1 MSVDIR
7 RIQKTGAS
15 TMTVSLPKDW
25 IDSQGLKA
33 GDPVGMQMMPDGTV
47 NVDPRSDRKKEPTK
61 KTIRI
66 EKEESEEHLTR
77 KLIGA
82 YLAGFNIIEVRS
94 KDRIDHDIKHA
105 IKDFA
110 RLVIGPEVI
119 EETSNSVVMHDLSDP
134 VELPQEKCVRRMHLI
149 VNSMHK
155 DAMEAFKDGD
165 VDMAHDI
172 IDRDADVDRLYWM
185 AVKQYNLIIKDRK
198 LGERIGVD
206 IYEGMNLMLVA
217 RGIERIGDHA
227 EKIAKN
233 VIIANETNV
242 RMDGLGSILD
252 LSAKALDVLDRSID
266 AFFLKDILAAN
277 AAIDAG
283 NILVQNL
290 EKLSTQIRMPTDKA
304 AVVATNVIDS
314 IIRTTMYSMDISE
327 IAINA
332 AMNRKE

>member
-1 MSVDIR
+1 
-7 RIQKTGAS
+7 
-15 TMTVSLPKDW
+15 MTVSLPKDW

-47 NVDPRSDRKKEPTK
+47 NVDPRSDRKKEPTR

-119 EETSNSVVMHDLSDP
+119 EETSNSVVLHDLSDP

-149 VNSMHK
+149 VNSMHR
-155 DAMEAFKDGD
+155 DAMDAFTEGD

-172 IDRDADVDRLYWM
+172 IDRDGDVDRLYWM

-217 RGIERIGDHA
+217 RAIERIGDHA

-233 VIIANETNV
+233 VMIAAESKV
-242 RMDGLGSILD
+242 KMDDLGSILE
-252 LSAKALDVLDRSID
+252 LSAKALEVLDRSIE
-266 AFFLKDILAAN
+266 AFFLKDIDSAN

-283 NILVQNL
+283 NMLVLSL

-327 IAINA
+327 IAING
-332 AMNRKE
+332 AMNKKE

>member
-47 NVDPRSDRKKEPTK
+47 NVDPRSDRKKEPSR

-119 EETSNSVVMHDLSDP
+119 EETSNSVVLHDLSDP

-155 DAMEAFKDGD
+155 DAMEAFKDAD

-172 IDRDADVDRLYWM
+172 IDRDGDVDRLYWM

-206 IYEGMNLMLVA
+206 VYEGMNLMLVA

-233 VIIANETNV
+233 VIIAAESNV
-242 RMDGLGSILD
+242 KMDGLESILEM
-252 LSAKALDVLDRSID
+252 SAKSLDILDRSIN
-266 AFFLKDILAAN
+266 AFFLKDISAAN
-277 AAIDAG
+277 TAIDAG
-283 NILVQNL
+283 YLLVQNL
-290 EKLSTQIRMPTDKA
+290 EKLTTQIRMPTDRA
-304 AVVATNVIDS
+304 AVVATNVVDS
-314 IIRTTMYSMDISE
+314 IIRTAMYSMDISE
-327 IAINA
+327 IAING
-332 AMNRKE
+332 AMNKKD

>member
-47 NVDPRSDRKKEPTK
+47 NVDPRSDRKKEPTR

-119 EETSNSVVMHDLSDP
+119 EETSNSVVL
-134 VELPQEKCVRRMHLI
+134 
-149 VNSMHK
+149 
-155 DAMEAFKDGD
+155 
-165 VDMAHDI
+165 
-172 IDRDADVDRLYWM
+172 
-185 AVKQYNLIIKDRK
+185 
-198 LGERIGVD
+198 
-206 IYEGMNLMLVA
+206 A
-217 RGIERIGDHA
+217 RPFVSGRA
-227 EKIAKN
+227 
-233 VIIANETNV
+233 
-242 RMDGLGSILD
+242 
-252 LSAKALDVLDRSID
+252 SAGKMCPTHALDRQFD
-266 AFFLKDILAAN
+266 AQGRHGSF
-277 AAIDAG
+277 
-283 NILVQNL
+283 
-290 EKLSTQIRMPTDKA
+290 
-304 AVVATNVIDS
+304 
-314 IIRTTMYSMDISE
+314 
-327 IAINA
+327 
-332 AMNRKE
+332 